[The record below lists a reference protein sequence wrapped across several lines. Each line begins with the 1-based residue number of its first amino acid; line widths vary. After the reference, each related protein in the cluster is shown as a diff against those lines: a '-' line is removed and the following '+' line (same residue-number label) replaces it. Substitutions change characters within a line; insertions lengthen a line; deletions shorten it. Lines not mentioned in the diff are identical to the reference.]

1 MAETRESGARPFMS
15 KLRGDRG
22 PSGFKQWVSENWPDL
37 VMLLILFFL
46 AMFVRSFYGYSMAE
60 DNGYLVSGG
69 SDSYYWQRI
78 LEYNMDTG
86 KQLYWDPLINYP
98 DGIRNPRPP
107 LFSFAIVVPAVII
120 QDMFASPDDSLGWTL
135 MMTPAFWGALTII
148 PLYFIG
154 KESFSRRA
162 GLVAAFFLAVMPSH
176 IQRSVLSDADHDSF
190 ILFLI
195 VLTFFF
201 LLRAVKTQQHRKW
214 VENWRSRSSIRTG
227 LKDYFAN
234 SRKSILYSLMA
245 GTAFAGVVM
254 AWVGFGYAAVIIL
267 IYYVIQVLI
276 NKFKNIDSLSVTIIV
291 ALSLGFG
298 FLISFPVYYYQTLIP
313 VRFDVPVYLWAAS
326 LFLGMMFVV
335 SRDYPWTLTLPAIIA
350 VLAIGIFV
358 INIVDPALAEAIL
371 SGQGYFVNNKLY
383 STIAEA
389 RAPAFSE
396 IALGFGVVTFFMS
409 VAGLAWAVWQIPK
422 HAVPDY
428 IFLVVWLGASIFM
441 AISAGRFMFNAGP
454 AFALSAA
461 WVLVIIVDRLDFLS
475 VRKSIMGASGSYLR
489 VMRKSIKIRHVV
501 GVLFLA
507 FLVVLPNVWFGADAG
522 IPQQIKA
529 DLDREIYSS
538 MPDFLRPSGYDVL
551 NGTMAESGD
560 TWYLGAF
567 GYSLPLPS
575 YYFPAAWDWFSETD
589 ADILP
594 ESERPAYVA
603 WWDYGFEAVQ
613 DGKHPTVADNFQNGY
628 HLTGNIIIGDGEID
642 AVAIFTYRLASSGVQ
657 DPALKPGIYS
667 MLDRHGVSSER
678 MAEIIFGPAQPLID
692 EVLANQDVY
701 GAMAPDLTEI
711 NARIVAG
718 RGELESIGLEQLVL
732 LYDELCDYTG
742 WNIRYFMVDSRMMPL
757 SGTNTGIFYAPAK
770 LSDRRIENTIPID
783 YYQIKAVDQYDRE
796 YDLDELTADLVI
808 TEYKIV
814 YQDKFYSSMF
824 YKAMCG
830 YAPAEIGLTNDGL
843 PGYSG
848 TASSYQYQAAP
859 GWNLTHF
866 RMVYRTAY
874 YNPYPADEY
883 WKHSDAWTAVS
894 LEEAIELNEK
904 IQSGEIEGVV
914 DDGTVSFYR
923 QGAVFLKYYEGAYV
937 NGTVTTEEGY
947 PVANIRVTVQDEY
960 GIPHHTALTDV
971 NGQYSVL
978 APFGNVTLAFSS
990 GDAQNVLLQGE
1001 NLITRMQ
1008 FNVTDDQA
1016 MRKAQDLD
1024 LDGVYDYIITK
1035 DYVMTGS
1042 QLAGDIFWDVN
1053 KDGNYTSGTDELIT
1067 GLTVYAQEL
1076 DINKTFEIDASD
1088 GSYDV
1093 LLPPGRYSF
1102 STVVNGVALPIA
1114 DEANVTA
1121 GVNSGLN
1128 LPIQPAEVSG
1138 SVLEKDGSPAAGI
1151 EVELVDTAGP
1161 YTSTMVTN
1169 SYGNF
1174 SFDRLIVGSYVVTTT
1189 EVGSII
1195 YNEVFTVGEGET
1207 STRNVTVLPSATI
1220 DVRFQLNGYAAPSTI
1235 FSVNDYY
1242 DAANIVT
1249 GQTDKYG
1256 EVQLTVPKGVY
1267 TLYGLFHSGSATYAA
1282 LKLVDAS
1289 LTDSASVTVALEPA
1303 VHVDGTLLTRI
1314 GAYATGEYLTFQSST
1329 GARMSVV
1336 TDRGGMFD
1344 IKIPAGTYDI
1354 TCMGSGGKRYYS
1366 GTQAVSETS
1375 HSFTLR
1381 MADAYSAKG
1390 VIWLDKDALTGVSGL
1405 DLGPYARFEI
1415 TDSYGRLLTD
1425 VADADGDFA
1434 LALPQGSAVTIRV
1447 ADPGYSGWSMTLTLT
1462 KDTTGMEIVAT
1473 PDKVLVTGYATDSG
1487 TGVRDVLVGFMPD
1500 SFLLTPVY
1508 ATTGAEGY
1516 FSAYIPAGYYKVLVD
1531 QYTNPM
1537 GGEKYMF
1544 ETGSVQ
1550 YAPSGTAYDVD
1561 VQMVKRVEVYG
1572 LISGA
1577 GAETQLS
1584 LDGPEDVELTLTT
1597 LNYSKFVLAGE
1608 YKVYALST
1616 VMGYTYANMSIVYV
1630 TWDSRQFDLELE
1642 RAYEVTGTITIDSA
1656 APGKQVTVTAVSSTG
1671 EEVSVKSSSTGRYSI
1686 KLPPGTYDLSYLLE
1700 TTSTDG
1706 ARIHYIEYFADV
1718 QATVV
1723 SGSVPLDVDLTK
1735 RWDNTTFSGTV
1746 FGPDGQPQYALVQLV
1761 ANTKYGEN
1769 ASFFTSTSGEFSELV
1784 QPGDYTVYVT
1794 RLQEKRGALTT
1805 VVLVKNVVRELDITM
1820 DDGVYLSGTL
1830 TVAGEGMPLDISVAS
1845 GNAKIY
1851 TASDSSGRFGLL
1863 LPSGNVTISA
1873 STSVVE
1879 NGLTIAYSGSS
1890 RIALAETDVDTSFA
1904 LTRSSKYTVAASWN
1918 KSEMQNALP
1927 GDTVTY
1933 SFTIENTGNIADTY
1947 TLSFSGVGMNVT
1959 FSQTEVALDFG
1970 ANNKATVFADVSV
1983 TSILPAGENKVN
1995 CVAKSKT
2002 SSSARASLDLYVN
2015 ISMLY
2020 NISVEYSGI
2029 AEPVSSTIT
2038 YTKFTVLNSGNVADN
2053 YTLQIANPETLESMG
2068 WDAELYDGI
2077 TRLPVTQMNISSQDS
2092 RVFMIKFTAIR
2103 SNPDPEA
2110 EAVVLVTSTESPG
2123 VNAYGSVPVVLPDML
2138 VGPGDIDVTRDD
2150 VVYSLDTS
2158 AMTIN
2163 IALVAT
2169 IAILTIMFFYL
2180 RKKRGLSG
2188 GGAKK

>member
-1 MAETRESGARPFMS
+1 MS

-22 PSGFKQWVSENWPDL
+22 PSGFKQWVSQNWPDL
-37 VMLLILFFL
+37 VMLFILFFL
-46 AMFVRSFYGYSMAE
+46 AMFVRSFYGYSIAE

-120 QDMFASPDDSLGWTL
+120 QDMFATPDDSLGWTL

-154 KESFSRRA
+154 KESFSRRV

-201 LLRAVKTQQHRKW
+201 LLRAVKTQQHKKW
-214 VENWRSRSSIRTG
+214 VENWRSWSSIRGG

-234 SRKSILYSLMA
+234 SRKSVLYSLMA
-245 GTAFAGVVM
+245 GTAFGGVVM

-267 IYYVIQVLI
+267 VYYVIQVLI

-298 FLISFPVYYYQTLIP
+298 FLMSFPVYYYQTLIP

-335 SRDYPWTLTLPAIIA
+335 SRDYPWTLTFPAIIA
-350 VLAIGIFV
+350 VLAMGIFIV
-358 INIVDPALAEAIL
+358 NIVDPALAEAIL
-371 SGQGYFVNNKLY
+371 SGQGYFVQNKLY

-396 IALGFGVVTFFMS
+396 IALGFGAVTFFMS
-409 VAGLAWAVWQIPK
+409 VIGLAWAFWQIPK

-454 AFALSAA
+454 AFALASA

-507 FLVVLPNVWFGADAG
+507 FLVVLPNVWFGTDAG

-529 DLDREIYSS
+529 DMDREIYQS
-538 MPDFLRPSGYDVL
+538 MPSFLRPSGYDVL
-551 NGTMAESGD
+551 NGTMEETGD

-575 YYFPAAWDWFSETD
+575 YYFPAAWDWFAETD

-594 ESERPAYVA
+594 ESQRPAYVA

-628 HLTGNIIIGDGEID
+628 QLTGNIIVGDGETD
-642 AVAIFTYRLASSGVQ
+642 AIAVFAYRLASSGVQ
-657 DPALKPGIYS
+657 DPVLKPGIYS
-667 MLDRHGVSSER
+667 MFERHGLSSER
-678 MAEIIFGPAQPLID
+678 MDQIIFGPTQNLID
-692 EVLANQDVY
+692 EILASPDVY
-701 GAMAPDLTEI
+701 GSMAPDLTEI

-718 RGELESIGLEQLVL
+718 RTELESIGLDQLVL

-742 WNIRYFMVDSRMMPL
+742 WSIRYFMADSRMMPL
-757 SGTNTGIFYAPAK
+757 AGTNTGIFYAPAK
-770 LSDRRIENTIPID
+770 LSDRRIENSIPID
-783 YYQIKAVDQYDRE
+783 YYTIKAVDQYDRE
-796 YDLDELTADLVI
+796 YDLEDLTADMII
-808 TEYKIV
+808 TNYKIV
-814 YQDKFYSSMF
+814 YQDGFYSSMF

-830 YAPAEIGLTNDGL
+830 YAPAEIGLANDGL

-848 TASSYQYQAAP
+848 TAASYQYQSAP

-894 LEEAIELNEK
+894 LEEALDLNDR
-904 IQSGEIEGVV
+904 INAGEIEGVV
-914 DDGTVSFYR
+914 DYGTTSFYR
-923 QGAVFLKYYEGAYV
+923 QGAVFLKYYAGAYV

-947 PVANIRVTVQDEY
+947 PVANLRVTVQDEY
-960 GIPHHTALTDV
+960 GIPHNTILTDS
-971 NGQYSVL
+971 NGQYSLL
-978 APFGNVTLAFSS
+978 APFGNVTLTFST
-990 GDAQNVLLQGE
+990 GDARNVYLQGE
-1001 NLITRMQ
+1001 TLITQMQ

-1024 LDGVYDYIITK
+1024 MDGVYDYIFTK
-1035 DYVMTGS
+1035 DFVMKGS
-1042 QLAGDIFWDVN
+1042 EVSGDIFWDLN

-1067 GLTVYAQEL
+1067 DLTVYALEL
-1076 DINKTFEIDASD
+1076 DTNETYEIDASD
-1088 GSYDV
+1088 GSYSM

-1102 STVVNGVALPIA
+1102 STVVNGVQLPIE
-1114 DEANVTA
+1114 DLANITA
-1121 GVNSGLN
+1121 GVNAALD
-1128 LPIQPAEVSG
+1128 LPIQPAKVSG
-1138 SVLEKDGSPAAGI
+1138 SVVEKDGSPAAGI
-1151 EVELVDTAGP
+1151 EVKLLDTAGP

-1169 SYGNF
+1169 SRGNF
-1174 SFDRLIVGSYVVTTT
+1174 SFDRLVVGSYVVTTT
-1189 EVGSII
+1189 EEGSII
-1195 YNEVFTVGEGET
+1195 YNEVFTVAQGA
-1207 STRNVTVLPSATI
+1207 SSSRNVTILPSATI
-1220 DVRFQLNGYAAPSTI
+1220 NVAFQLNGYAAPLTI

-1242 DAANIVT
+1242 DASNMVT
-1249 GQTDKYG
+1249 GQTDRFG
-1256 EVQLTVPKGVY
+1256 EVVLQVPRGVY
-1267 TLYGLFHSGSATYAA
+1267 SIYGLYHSGSGSFAA
-1282 LKLVDAS
+1282 LRLVDVSVSDA
-1289 LTDSASVTVALEPA
+1289 ASVTVALEAA

-1314 GAYATGEYLTFQSST
+1314 GAYASGEYLTFQSST
-1329 GARMSVV
+1329 GARMSVQ

-1344 IKIPAGTYDI
+1344 LKIPAGVYDL
-1354 TCMGSGGKRYYS
+1354 TCMGKSGKRLYS
-1366 GTQAVSETS
+1366 GTQAVSATS
-1375 HSFTLR
+1375 HTFTLS
-1381 MADAYSAKG
+1381 MQDAYSARG
-1390 VIWLDKDALTGVSGL
+1390 AIWLDKDALTGVSGL
-1405 DLGPYARFEI
+1405 DLGSGAWLEI
-1415 TDSYGRLLTD
+1415 TDQYGRLHTA
-1425 VADADGDFA
+1425 VADADGEFL
-1434 LALPQGSAVTIRV
+1434 LALPQSATVTIRV
-1447 ADPGYSGWSMTLTLT
+1447 ADPGYSGWSNMMTLSR
-1462 KDTTGMEIVAT
+1462 DTTGMEIVAT
-1473 PDKVLVTGYATDSG
+1473 PDKVLVTGYATDAG
-1487 TGVRDVLVGFMPD
+1487 TGVREVQVAFMPD
-1500 SFLLTPVY
+1500 SFLLSPVY
-1508 ATTGAEGY
+1508 ATTGAGGY
-1516 FSAYIPAGYYKVLVD
+1516 FSAYLPAGLYKVLVD

-1537 GGEKYMF
+1537 GGEKYLF
-1544 ETGSVQ
+1544 ETGSRQ
-1550 YAPSGTAYDVD
+1550 FAPSGIAYNVD
-1561 VQMVKRVEVYG
+1561 VQMVKKVEVYG
-1572 LISGA
+1572 LVEGA
-1577 GAETQLS
+1577 GAETDIS
-1584 LDGPEDVELTLTT
+1584 LDGPESVELTITS
-1597 LNYSKFVLAGE
+1597 LNYSAFVLAGE
-1608 YKVYALST
+1608 YKVYAVST
-1616 VMGYTYANMSIVYV
+1616 VMGYTYANMSIAYI
-1630 TWDSRQFDLELE
+1630 TRDSRQFDLELE
-1642 RAYEVTGTITIDSA
+1642 RAYEVTGMITIGSE

-1671 EEVSVKSSSTGRYSI
+1671 EEVSVRSSTTGRYSV
-1686 KLPPGTYDLSYLLE
+1686 KLPTGTYDISYLLE

-1706 ARIHYIEYFADV
+1706 ARIHYIEYFAEV
-1718 QATVV
+1718 EV
-1723 SGSVPLDVDLTK
+1723 SVASASVSVNVGLQK

-1746 FGPDGQPQYALVQLV
+1746 FGPDGQPQYAFVQLV

-1769 ASFFTSTSGEFSELV
+1769 ASFYTSTSGEFSELV

-1794 RLQEKRGALTT
+1794 RLQEKRATLTT
-1805 VVLVKNVVRELDITM
+1805 VVLVKNVAMDLDITM
-1820 DDGVYLSGTL
+1820 EAGLYLSGTL
-1830 TVAGEGMPLDISVAS
+1830 TVAGSGASLVISVAS
-1845 GNAKIY
+1845 GNAKLY
-1851 TASDSSGRFGLL
+1851 TVSDSSGRFGLL
-1863 LPSGNVTISA
+1863 LPSGNVTLSA

-1879 NGLTIAYSGSS
+1879 NDNTISYSGSTRVS
-1890 RIALAETDVDTSFA
+1890 LTDTDVDTTFA
-1904 LTRSSKYTVAASWN
+1904 LTRSSKYTVTASWN
-1918 KSEMQNALP
+1918 KSQMQNAIP

-1947 TLSFSGVGMNVT
+1947 TLSFSGSGMNVS
-1959 FSQTEVALDFG
+1959 FSQSQVTLDFG
-1970 ANNKATVFADVSV
+1970 TDNKATVFADVTV

-1995 CVAKSKT
+1995 CIVKSS
-2002 SSSARASLDLYVN
+2002 SSSAARASMDLSVN
-2015 ISMLY
+2015 ISVIY
-2020 NISVEYSGI
+2020 NVSVEYSGL
-2029 AEPVSSTIT
+2029 AEPVSSTVT
-2038 YTKFTVLNSGNVADN
+2038 YTKFTVFNSGNVADN
-2053 YTLQIANPETLESMG
+2053 YTLQIANTETLASMG
-2068 WDAELYDGI
+2068 WSAELYDGI
-2077 TRLPVTQMNISSQDS
+2077 TRKPVSQMNVSSQDS

-2110 EAVVLVTSTESPG
+2110 EAIVLVTSTKNPG
-2123 VNAYGSVPVVLPDML
+2123 TNAYGPVPVVVPDLL

-2150 VVYSLDTS
+2150 IVYSLDTS

-2163 IALVAT
+2163 IGLVAV
-2169 IAILTIMFFYL
+2169 IAVLAAMFFYL
-2180 RKKRGLSG
+2180 RRKRGLSG